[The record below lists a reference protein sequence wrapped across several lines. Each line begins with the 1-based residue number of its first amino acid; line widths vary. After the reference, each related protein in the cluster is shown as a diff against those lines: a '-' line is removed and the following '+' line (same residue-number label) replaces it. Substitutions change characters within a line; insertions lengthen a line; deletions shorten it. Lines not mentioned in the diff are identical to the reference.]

1 MTSAI
6 SLRGVTKTFKK
17 NKKAFIA
24 VNNIDLDI
32 PKGQIFGLLGPN
44 GAGKTTTIS
53 MICTLLLPT
62 KGKITLDGIDVAKDT
77 MEARKRIGLVFQ
89 ETTLDLELTGYQNL
103 DFHARLFKISN
114 RKERVLEALKLV
126 GLTADKDVTVK
137 SYSGGMKRR
146 LEVGRSIVHNPSFIL
161 LDEPTLGLDP
171 VSRRD
176 IWVYIKRL
184 IEKKKVTVLLTT
196 HYLEEAE
203 RLCSR
208 IAIMD
213 KGKIVIEGTPEQLKA
228 KMGNDI
234 VKITLKKEDKKLV
247 EKLRKLRSVKKI
259 TAEGVDVTLYVKA
272 VDTIIIDLLKNFD
285 QSQVTSLQIKRPS
298 LDDVFL
304 HYTGR
309 KYEEEK

>member
-1 MTSAI
+1 MKSAI
-6 SLRGVTKTFKK
+6 VLRKVTKKFKK
-17 NKKAFIA
+17 NKKEFIA
-24 VNNIDLDI
+24 VDNIDLDI

-44 GAGKTTTIS
+44 GAGKTTTIN
-53 MICTLLLPT
+53 MICTLLRPT
-62 KGKITLDGIDVAKDT
+62 KGKVSLDGIDVVKDT

-89 ETTLDLELTGYQNL
+89 ETTLDLDLTGYQNL
-103 DFHARLFKISN
+103 DFHARLFKIPN
-114 RKERVLEALKLV
+114 RKERVLEALELV
-126 GLTADKDVTVK
+126 GLMADKDVIVK

-146 LEVGRSIVHNPSFIL
+146 LEIGRSIVHDPSFIL

-176 IWVYIKRL
+176 MWTYIKRL
-184 IEKKKVTVLLTT
+184 IDKKKVTVLLTT

-213 KGKIVIEGTPEQLKA
+213 KGKIVVEGTPEQLKS

-234 VKITLKKEDKKLV
+234 VKIELKHADPKLV
-247 EKLRKLRSVKKI
+247 EKLKKLKSVKKV
-259 TAEGVDVTLYVKA
+259 TAEGTELTLYVHA
-272 VDTIIIDLLKNFD
+272 VDTVIVDLLKNFE
-285 QSQVTSLQIKRPS
+285 QSEVTSLQIKRPT

-304 HYTGR
+304 HYAGR